1 MALDSDPFA
10 DLAAAL
16 ARVLPPGVAVA
27 VEDPAASAEGM
38 FDAEARA
45 VARAVPAR
53 RAEFAAG
60 RRAAHRAME
69 RLGVPAAPVAMG
81 SDRAPV
87 WPPGV
92 IGSISHCEGA
102 CAALVALAGDMR
114 AVAVDLEPDTDLP
127 ADLLP
132 IVCSPG
138 ERAWLG
144 GLAPETAGRMARLIF
159 SVKECVFKLQYPM
172 TGKMLE
178 FSDMEVDIDLSD
190 HRFSA
195 RFVGSVGVHSPR
207 WRPSGPFGMVSGT
220 LFCTSFL
227 R

>member
-92 IGSISHCEGA
+92 IGSISHC
-102 CAALVALAGDMR
+102 
-114 AVAVDLEPDTDLP
+114 
-127 ADLLP
+127 
-132 IVCSPG
+132 
-138 ERAWLG
+138 
-144 GLAPETAGRMARLIF
+144 
-159 SVKECVFKLQYPM
+159 
-172 TGKMLE
+172 
-178 FSDMEVDIDLSD
+178 
-190 HRFSA
+190 
-195 RFVGSVGVHSPR
+195 
-207 WRPSGPFGMVSGT
+207 
-220 LFCTSFL
+220 
-227 R
+227 